1 MALPAEP
8 AAKRVKLDG
17 QRLSDELTEAQSDY
31 EKTREELRRAY
42 AADVR
47 DEGLIQFLTTTMQN
61 AHSRYQAILTALSE
75 QSEVPVKELKDAV
88 EKNTHVVC
96 QVGNMVLQMS
106 AVRPIRADADRTRK
120 RSCWGS
126 DVRKHFQLPDGEL
139 VCSVL
144 SHMYADT
151 MFQAHEWCR
160 SKGWGSP
167 FPAVAE
173 HIVPESQPGAA
184 AAFGLEVCDPCNA
197 FPLLKHIELMYQEG
211 KLSIMPSGQPRDA
224 NGVELVVHVS
234 QRFHREA
241 VQYKQDRTPPRQI
254 PKDPDVQ
261 VYIGNRRHRL
271 TWGDLH
277 EKTFRMSTPPSM
289 RSLYQKAKMAWE
301 QTHKHGGGIP
311 NPTLEE
317 NFVNFLRHCSKLGDI
332 FTGALHHVPP

>member
-1 MALPAEP
+1 MLGAGFQVSSGWSVRGLGIRASGC
-8 AAKRVKLDG
+8 L
-17 QRLSDELTEAQSDY
+17 LELGVLQ
-31 EKTREELRRAY
+31 
-42 AADVR
+42 
-47 DEGLIQFLTTTMQN
+47 
-61 AHSRYQAILTALSE
+61 
-75 QSEVPVKELKDAV
+75 VPVTV
-88 EKNTHVVC
+88 EKNTQTTNEVGNMAR

-106 AVRPIRADADRTRK
+106 AVRPISADADRTRK
-120 RSCWGS
+120 RSRWGS
-126 DVRKHFQLPDGEL
+126 DVSKHFQLPDGEL

-151 MFQAHEWCR
+151 MIQAHEWCQ

-184 AAFGLEVCDPCNA
+184 AAFGLEVCDPCNGL
-197 FPLLKHIELMYQEG
+197 PLLKHIELMYQEG
-211 KLSIMPSGQPRDA
+211 KLSIMPSGQPTDA

-234 QRFHREA
+234 QRFHGEA
-241 VQYKQDRTPPRQI
+241 VQYIQDRTPPRQI
-254 PKDPDVQ
+254 PKDPDVK

-289 RSLYQKAKMAWE
+289 RSLYQKAKMAGE